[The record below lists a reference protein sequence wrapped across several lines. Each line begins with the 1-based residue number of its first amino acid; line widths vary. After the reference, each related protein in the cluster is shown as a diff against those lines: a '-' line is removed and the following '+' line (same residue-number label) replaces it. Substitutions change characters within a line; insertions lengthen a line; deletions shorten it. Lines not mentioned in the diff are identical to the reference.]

1 MSAKHLPRF
10 GLAAEEFDAV
20 EVLHQKLAVHE
31 SIISAAVFMLDA
43 VVGPEH
49 CLCAG
54 LQYSFEELKDVTLL
68 ALEEE
73 SNEAGRAAL
82 ADLS

>member
-1 MSAKHLPRF
+1 MTARNMPRF
-10 GLAAEEFDAV
+10 GLAAEEQDAV

-31 SIISAAVFMLDA
+31 SIICAAVFMLDA

-49 CLCAG
+49 CLGAG

-68 ALEEE
+68 ALEEG
-73 SNEAGRAAL
+73 SNETAHEAL